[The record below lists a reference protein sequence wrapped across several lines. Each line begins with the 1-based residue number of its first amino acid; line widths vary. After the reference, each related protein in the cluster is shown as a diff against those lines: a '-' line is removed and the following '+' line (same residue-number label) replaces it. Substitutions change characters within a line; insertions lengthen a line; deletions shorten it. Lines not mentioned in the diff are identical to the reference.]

1 MVLIFL
7 LKSSHFNFFC
17 LYHCVKFDF
26 MSVEK
31 NLDLFVQLANELLV
45 DEAKAPVI
53 KPIPIEKLYDE
64 IDIRLNDDAISD
76 EDFIPILRKLIL
88 NTPRTATK
96 MFFNQLF
103 GGRNGRSVLGELLAV
118 MLNNSM
124 YTYKVGGP
132 QIGVEKE
139 IISKI
144 SGFVGFD
151 PKTSEGTLAAGGSMT
166 NLMGLIMARDRKD
179 PNAKLDGVSKKM
191 TVYTSNESHY
201 SLPKNMAF
209 AGIGRNNIRKIE
221 ADDYGRMS
229 TEALEIEIQKDIENG
244 YTPCMVNATA
254 GTTVLAAF
262 DPLREIGRICKK
274 YDIWFHVDG
283 AYCGSVI
290 FSDKYKHHV
299 DGSELADTF
308 TLNAHKTL
316 STPLSCSIIVTR
328 HKECMYESFS
338 NKASYLYQTAEDEF
352 NPGKISLQCG
362 RRNDTLKFWTL
373 WKSIGTKGVGAIVD
387 HEFELA
393 QYCRDYVADNHDYT
407 LYNSG
412 DSIAVCFNY
421 KDHDPKLICNVL
433 YEEGE
438 IMVGYGKFREQEF
451 IRLVTVNAGNS
462 KEDLMRFFKKME
474 AYVDTHL

>member
-1 MVLIFL
+1 ME
-7 LKSSHFNFFC
+7 SSYFKFFC
-17 LYHCVKFDF
+17 HYHCDKFEF
-26 MSVEK
+26 MNVEK
-31 NLDLFVQLANELLV
+31 NLDLFVQLANELLI
-45 DEAKAPVI
+45 EEKKTPVV
-53 KPIPIEKLYDE
+53 KPIPVEQLFDQ
-64 IDIRLNDDAISD
+64 IDIKLNDEPITDD
-76 EDFIPILRKLIL
+76 EFVPILRKLVL

-103 GGRNGRSVLGELLAV
+103 GGRNGRAVLGELLSV

-139 IISKI
+139 IVSKI
-144 SGFVGFD
+144 AGFVGFD
-151 PKTSEGTLAAGGSMT
+151 PNTSEGTLAPGGSMT
-166 NLMGLIMARDRKD
+166 NLMGLLMARDRKD

-191 TVYTSNESHY
+191 TVYTSKESHY

-209 AGIGRNNIRKIE
+209 AGLGRNNIREIE
-221 ADDYGRMS
+221 TDDYGRMS
-229 TEALEIEIQKDIENG
+229 VNELESAIKKDIAKG
-244 YTPCMVNATA
+244 YVPCMVNATA

-262 DPLREIGRICKK
+262 DPLREIGNLCKK
-274 YDIWFHVDG
+274 YAMWFHVDG
-283 AYCGSVI
+283 AYCGSVM
-290 FSDKYKHHV
+290 FSEKYKHLI
-299 DGSELADTF
+299 DGSEMADTF

-316 STPLSCSIIVTR
+316 MTPLACSIIVTP
-328 HKECMYESFS
+328 HKDCLYESFS
-338 NKASYLYQTAEDEF
+338 NQASYLYQTSEDDY
-352 NPGKISLQCG
+352 NPGKISMQCG

-373 WKSIGTKGVGAIVD
+373 WKSIGTKGIEAIVN

-393 QYCRDYVADNHDYT
+393 QFGRDYVADNPNYT

-421 KDHDPKLICNVL
+421 KNHDPKKICNSL
-433 YEEGE
+433 YEYGE

-462 KEDLMRFFKKME
+462 KEDLIRFFHKLE
-474 AYVDTHL
+474 SFVDNHL